1 MEKQE
6 YRGNIK
12 QYIVF
17 SFFTLISGIV
27 FYYGIYLYGND
38 KEMNEIYRSIWAI
51 SIILHPICWFVLIK
65 GNWWFKKQNTNSS
78 NENINNK
85 SQQICNKD

>member
-6 YRGNIK
+6 NRGNIK
-12 QYIVF
+12 QYIMF
-17 SFFTLISGIV
+17 SFITLISGII

-38 KEMNEIYRSIWAI
+38 KEMNELYRIIWGVSIVI
-51 SIILHPICWFVLIK
+51 HPICWFVLIK
-65 GNWWFKKQNTNSS
+65 GNWWFNEKSTNSN

-85 SQQICNKD
+85 SQQNMQ

>member
-6 YRGNIK
+6 CTGNIT
-12 QYIVF
+12 QYIML
-17 SFFTLISGIV
+17 SFITLISGIV

-38 KEMNEIYRSIWAI
+38 KEMNVLYRIIWAI
-51 SIILHPICWFVLIK
+51 SIVIHPLCWFVLIK
-65 GNWWFKKQNTNSS
+65 GNWWFKKQNTNSN

-85 SQQICNKD
+85 FQQNMK